1 MDTLIGFLTL
11 PVGRIIKFLEGA
23 SMIHRP
29 ECKVAPRPSTTVTFP
44 PGCPYSPAPRKG
56 KTDSGEHFAMSSISN
71 ILQSVAKLDDKE
83 MMVEKNCLVDPKPA
97 TPFGAGKLLD
107 SQSFISSDES
117 TQGSEVAN
125 YYGCGNVCCFLT
137 SNSAT
142 KCPKHKKKMNIPFK
156 IVERNVAS
164 QSDAIEGSDEIPQE
178 QPDTESVHVG
188 TRLQRARQCA
198 SQSCGS
204 PRLAPSTKLQR
215 SPSRAQNRL
224 SLTEKPVVSA
234 FDSVRVTRGSRDMQL
249 AFSTAPRARSINF
262 RGGYVREGT
271 KYMVT
276 NTLEICPSSE
286 AIKALITLQII
297 RSERVG
303 DLDTMPVK
311 VVIAEILEL
320 LKFSFTSTNVLNDV
334 FGKYCTDPKIVV
346 HEEKKDAFFPQC
358 IDKPCCQCSRMG
370 TPMLANRPF

>member
-1 MDTLIGFLTL
+1 MWPLRVTLLKGVTKSLRTLIG
-11 PVGRIIKFLEGA
+11 
-23 SMIHRP
+23 
-29 ECKVAPRPSTTVTFP
+29 
-44 PGCPYSPAPRKG
+44 
-56 KTDSGEHFAMSSISN
+56 
-71 ILQSVAKLDDKE
+71 
-83 MMVEKNCLVDPKPA
+83 
-97 TPFGAGKLLD
+97 
-107 SQSFISSDES
+107 
-117 TQGSEVAN
+117 
-125 YYGCGNVCCFLT
+125 
-137 SNSAT
+137 
-142 KCPKHKKKMNIPFK
+142 
-156 IVERNVAS
+156 
-164 QSDAIEGSDEIPQE
+164 QE
-178 QPDTESVHVG
+178 QPDIESVHVG

-276 NTLEICPSSE
+276 NTLEIYASSE

-346 HEEKKDAFFPQC
+346 HEEKKDAFFPPC

>member
-1 MDTLIGFLTL
+1 MAGDSETQELCVNCGMPPCKRDDSIPITLLFSKATRQVLCVEAGKDFVDTLIGFLTL

-107 SQSFISSDES
+107 SQSFISSGES

-164 QSDAIEGSDEIPQE
+164 QSDAIEGSDEIPQ
-178 QPDTESVHVG
+178 V
-188 TRLQRARQCA
+188 RLWIFCSYVS
-198 SQSCGS
+198 SQM
-204 PRLAPSTKLQR
+204 PWREFIFR
-215 SPSRAQNRL
+215 SL
-224 SLTEKPVVSA
+224 H
-234 FDSVRVTRGSRDMQL
+234 G
-249 AFSTAPRARSINF
+249 
-262 RGGYVREGT
+262 
-271 KYMVT
+271 
-276 NTLEICPSSE
+276 IC
-286 AIKALITLQII
+286 
-297 RSERVG
+297 
-303 DLDTMPVK
+303 
-311 VVIAEILEL
+311 
-320 LKFSFTSTNVLNDV
+320 
-334 FGKYCTDPKIVV
+334 
-346 HEEKKDAFFPQC
+346 DAC
-358 IDKPCCQCSRMG
+358 
-370 TPMLANRPF
+370 